1 MNLSIPFTE
10 LNTLIQQKT
19 QQPVTLSF
27 VSNDTI
33 NVTYPLKLFLKT
45 VDIAA
50 KVQVMD
56 INGAHIRARV
66 DMGSAGNL
74 ALQGGF
80 GLLGSMLPE
89 GLVESF
95 ADGIAEINLAKIPK
109 LEKTLEMVEVKG
121 VVAAPEVLNL
131 EVGMK

>member
-1 MNLSIPFTE
+1 MNISIPFTE

-19 QQPVTLSF
+19 KKPVALSF
-27 VSNDTI
+27 VSYDTI
-33 NVTYPLKLFLKT
+33 NVTYPLNLFLKT
-45 VDIAA
+45 VNIAA
-50 KVQVMD
+50 KVQILDV
-56 INGAHIRARV
+56 NGAHIRARV

-74 ALQGGF
+74 VLQGGF
-80 GLLGSMLPE
+80 GLLGNMLPE

-121 VVAAPEVLNL
+121 VAAAPEVLNL

>member
-1 MNLSIPFTE
+1 MNISIPFTE

-19 QQPVTLSF
+19 KKPVALSF

-33 NVTYPLKLFLKT
+33 NVTYPLNLFLKT

-50 KVQVMD
+50 KVQILDV
-56 INGAHIRARV
+56 NGAHIRARV

-80 GLLGSMLPE
+80 GLLGNMLPE

-95 ADGIAEINLAKIPK
+95 ADGIAESNLAKIPK

-121 VVAAPEVLNL
+121 VAAAPEVLNL

>member
-1 MNLSIPFTE
+1 MNISIPFTE

-19 QQPVTLSF
+19 KKPVALSF

-33 NVTYPLKLFLKT
+33 NVTYPLNLFLKT

-50 KVQVMD
+50 KVQILDV
-56 INGAHIRARV
+56 NGAHIRARV

-80 GLLGSMLPE
+80 GLLGNMLPE

-109 LEKTLEMVEVKG
+109 LEKTLEMVEVKR
-121 VVAAPEVLNL
+121 VAAAPEVLNL